1 MTVTVA
7 AAVEAAQGLAAV
19 GFGLFTAYET
29 IAGEAV
35 DAASAIGLT
44 VIALLGGAG
53 MLGCAWGLVRA
64 ESWSRA
70 PTALTQLFS
79 LPVAWS
85 LWQSD
90 QHLIGLPLGVAAVIA
105 LVAVVSPPST
115 AWLVAD
121 DEDDDDGDEEE
132 VEGAGEND
140 EVTGDAK
147 PRSDA

>member
-1 MTVTVA
+1 MTVNVA
-7 AAVEAAQGLAAV
+7 AAVEAAQGVAAV

-29 IAGEAV
+29 MAGEAV

-53 MLGCAWGLVRA
+53 MLGCAWGLLRA

-70 PTALTQLFS
+70 PTALTQLFA

-90 QHLIGLPLGVAAVIA
+90 QHVIGLPLGLLAAVA

-115 AWLVAD
+115 DWLVRD
-121 DEDDDDGDEEE
+121 VEDEDEGEDDDADA
-132 VEGAGEND
+132 AGE
-140 EVTGDAK
+140 AK